1 MKKDLLM
8 KIFRKAEC
16 IWREAKKPVLHI
28 DTKGDVTL
36 LPFRKCDEKQGKPK
50 LSFNFDI
57 ELTLVY
63 IILALAAL
71 RALVALIF
79 D

>member
-16 IWREAKKPVLHI
+16 IWREAKKPVLRI
-28 DTKGDVTL
+28 DWDGDFTL
-36 LPFRKCDEKQGKPK
+36 LPCKKCADETKKPK
-50 LSFNFDI
+50 VSFKINL

-63 IILALAAL
+63 ILL
-71 RALVALIF
+71 ALVALRAFIGLIF